1 MWIRYSHAFS
11 IAIEANYIVLWS
23 GEPRSVFT
31 CVGQMYSH
39 IESNFY
45 SDCATVCCMESEP
58 QCNDQR
64 SQSSTPPCTT
74 DWVSHCLVARYLLP
88 VTHQGGGTLYT
99 VL

>member
-1 MWIRYSHAFS
+1 MFS
-11 IAIEANYIVLWS
+11 VHMS
-23 GEPRSVFT
+23 GPDIT
-31 CVGQMYSH
+31 Y

-45 SDCATVCCMESEP
+45 SDCATVCCMESKP